1 HPTCVNSRPPGCI
14 HRAVIVANP
23 NTSLHKSRTILSALL
38 GLLGPRASLAY
49 YRSIPATLSMS
60 TATLSA
66 AEGATPSSVAVK
78 HKIVFVLG
86 GPGSGKGTQCLR
98 LIEEFPDVAHFSAGD
113 LLRDHIKSG
122 TPDGNMVAD
131 MIKNGQIVP
140 AQITIGLLQRAMAS
154 SGKQRILIDGFP
166 RNQDNRDT
174 FLSMV
179 GYDCS
184 LVLFFDCPEA
194 VLEKRL
200 LARNQ
205 GRTDDNIE
213 SIKKR
218 FQVFVQQSMPI
229 VESYEKQG
237 KVARINTDRPIDD
250 IYLEVRRLIME
261 LGQGQGTGAA
271 TALQPQF
278 VAQRVAEEV
287 VLTLSS
293 AVKRDWHRVGRD
305 IRGLEAV
312 RSLGSPRLG
321 SCVRLVGAEG
331 ERGLCLGAGGPRGV
345 CCVVRGSLGSA
356 RWRGC

>member
-1 HPTCVNSRPPGCI
+1 
-14 HRAVIVANP
+14 
-23 NTSLHKSRTILSALL
+23 
-38 GLLGPRASLAY
+38 
-49 YRSIPATLSMS
+49 MS
-60 TATLSA
+60 TATLSTA
-66 AEGATPSSVAVK
+66 VEAEGATPSSVAVK

-98 LIEEFPDVAHFSAGD
+98 LIEEFPNVAHFSAGD

-122 TPDGNMVAD
+122 TPDGDMVAD

-261 LGQGQGTGAA
+261 L
-271 TALQPQF
+271 
-278 VAQRVAEEV
+278 
-287 VLTLSS
+287 
-293 AVKRDWHRVGRD
+293 
-305 IRGLEAV
+305 
-312 RSLGSPRLG
+312 
-321 SCVRLVGAEG
+321 
-331 ERGLCLGAGGPRGV
+331 
-345 CCVVRGSLGSA
+345 
-356 RWRGC
+356 